1 MNEGH
6 RSHCPINLSLEVFGD
21 RWTLLILRDLVFGG
35 KRHFREF
42 LQSEER
48 IASNILADR
57 LNRLVTVGILSRA
70 DDPTHKQ
77 KAVYS
82 LTEMGIELLPILIQI
97 SSWGRRYLA
106 VGDEE
111 GERTRVLEAGGAPL
125 VKRLT
130 AELRLEHLGRGPAAR
145 ARAPRLPRSAPG
157 VPLPRRQPKAAVRS
171 RARGRRPGAATPR
184 SRRDACVRARGRGL
198 G

>member
-6 RSHCPINLSLEVFGD
+6 RSHCPISLSLEVFGD

-130 AELRLEHLGRGPAAR
+130 AELRRDHLGRGPAASGPATR
-145 ARAPRLPRSAPG
+145 SPRSAPG
-157 VPLPRRQPKAAVRS
+157 APLPRRHPKDAVRS
-171 RARGRRPGAATPR
+171 RARGRRRPRAA
-184 SRRDACVRARGRGL
+184 RRVVARATRRPPS
-198 G
+198 